1 MVPLRCG
8 RESVKAVSQE
18 EGCATTTIATD
29 GVTIAADGQR
39 TAGSER
45 IGLNAKKI
53 IVRDGRIFALT
64 GTVGLFEAAIRW
76 YLAGAVGDKAP
87 KVAGEDSWRLIVID
101 KTGAL
106 ASFGVTAP
114 FGEPFPYPQAFGSG
128 ATYAMGALLAGKSP
142 EQAVEIAKQ
151 LDVFSGGEV
160 QVVNI
165 AEAIGLPRL
174 RAAVA

>member
-1 MVPLRCG
+1 M
-8 RESVKAVSQE
+8 
-18 EGCATTTIATD
+18 TTIATD

-76 YLAGAVGDKAP
+76 FLAGAEAGKAP
-87 KVAGEDSWRLIVID
+87 KGAEEDSWRLIVID

-106 ASFGVTAP
+106 ATFGSTAL

-128 ATYAMGALLAGKSP
+128 ANYAMAAMRCGKSP
-142 EQAVEIAKQ
+142 QEAVEIAKE
-151 LDVFSGGEV
+151 LDVLSGGLV